1 MQTSRGHN
9 IFPLCLNKAFISLAA
24 KGTAGK
30 PAKEKGQKK
39 KANYDFWFCKFL
51 IYFTE
56 YR

>member
-9 IFPLCLNKAFISLAA
+9 IFPLCLNTAFISLAA